1 MPYTLEVKKGAWGA
15 YGKVFRAGRVYEVT
29 NADIIAL
36 ALKAP
41 GSNLVITELTK
52 VGGPKEQ
59 EPLVPEEAPESDAP
73 VSAIDEVLFVANTDP
88 VVSGIEEPEDE
99 EPEDEEPKDEEP
111 KDDEALEVES
121 AEGFYQTE
129 PDEKEAQSI
138 GSENVGSIE
147 DILGPMEESVKV
159 APVAKRRKRRT
170 GA

>member
-1 MPYTLEVKKGAWGA
+1 MPYTLKVKKGAWGA

-41 GSNLVITELTK
+41 GSNLVITALAKSGE
-52 VGGPKEQ
+52 PIEQ

-88 VVSGIEEPEDE
+88 VVPGTEESDE
-99 EPEDEEPKDEEP
+99 EPEDEEP

-129 PDEKEAQSI
+129 PDDGCDPNPCLKEDEPDLDALLTPESA
-138 GSENVGSIE
+138 GSET
-147 DILGPMEESVKV
+147 EERSV
-159 APVAKRRKRRT
+159 PVAKRRKRRT